1 MKLMIIDT
9 VTQGRVEV
17 ATPDNDVLVM
27 AAVLEQSSAV
37 NSFFVSGLSMR
48 NQQAAYG
55 VSGYKKWISSIA
67 Q

>member
-1 MKLMIIDT
+1 MKLMIVDT
-9 VTQGRVEV
+9 ITQGRVEV
-17 ATPDNDVLVM
+17 ATPDADVLVM

-37 NSFFVSGLSMR
+37 NSFFVSGLTMR

-55 VSGYKKWISSIA
+55 VSGYKKWITAIP